1 MSHHFDT
8 PTAREDPRLNVC
20 DYYLFRRRPGTV
32 VVAMTVNPDA
42 GLSAPDTFRGEGL
55 YAFRFDTNGDGVEDV
70 TFKIRFGEVAH
81 RQGSDHQHTQEFEVR
96 RASGDAA
103 RAGADGELLIKGR
116 TGENTSVGE
125 ITVYAGLAPDLFAGD
140 AIALGVFRAALVNEN
155 RFASEAWLNR
165 KNFFDRRNVTA
176 IVLEL
181 PLALLGEGMVY
192 GWATASLYGHAPEIQ
207 VSRWGLPLI
216 TNIFIP
222 DETIRE
228 TYNRTGPA
236 TDIESVAPAIAEFAA
251 RTSGIAGS
259 TANPGLY
266 GHRLA
271 RRLCPIMLPYELDSD
286 ASFDYSGFNGRSL
299 TDDVMDVMLTLAGNA
314 ALSDGVAPDQSRI
327 QAAFPYFSR
336 PFAAE
341 EQLGITAARK
351 PAKDGE
357 KRQ

>member
-20 DYYLFRRRPGTV
+20 DFYLFRRRPGTV

-42 GLSAPDTFRGEGL
+42 GLSAPDTFREEGL
-55 YAFRFDTNGDGVEDV
+55 YAFRFDTNGDAVEDI
-70 TFKIRFGEVAH
+70 TFKVRFGEVAH
-81 RQGSDHQHTQEFEVR
+81 RRDSDHQHTQEFEVR
-96 RASGDAA
+96 RAWGDAA

-125 ITVYAGLAPDLFAGD
+125 INVYAGLAPDLFAGD
-140 AIALGVFRAALVNEN
+140 AVALGVFRAALANEN

-165 KNFFDRRNVTA
+165 KNFFDRRNVTV

-181 PLALLGEGMVY
+181 PLALLGEGLVY

-236 TDIESVAPAIAEFAA
+236 KDIESVAPAIAQFAA
-251 RTSGIAGS
+251 RTSEIAGS
-259 TANPGLY
+259 TANPGIY
-266 GHRLA
+266 GQRLV
-271 RRLCPIMLPYELDSD
+271 RRLCPIMLPYELDTD
-286 ASFDYSGFNGRSL
+286 ASFDFCGFNGRSL
-299 TDDVMDVMLTLAGNA
+299 TDDVMDVMLTLAGNVA
-314 ALSDGVAPDQSRI
+314 VSDGVAPNQSRI
-327 QAAFPYFSR
+327 EDVFPYFGR
-336 PFAAE
+336 PFAAR
-341 EQLGITAARK
+341 EQLGLA
-351 PAKDGE
+351 PAKKPVTDG
-357 KRQ
+357 KKSQ